1 MSRAS
6 DAAKAVSF
14 NVLPDAVSA
23 TAVACVLRRLRTIP
37 CCKAIPM
44 NHLRFLKYFDEVA
57 RAGSI
62 RQAAERLHV
71 APSAVN
77 RRIQDLEEE
86 LGTPL
91 FERLP
96 RGVRLNAA
104 GELFVGYIRSRSAQ
118 LDQVRSEIE
127 DLQGLRRGSVKLVAS
142 QALAP
147 AFLPQAIA
155 DFRGQHRLV
164 AVQARI
170 GDHLQAVQA
179 LRDFEIDLALVF
191 NLESEPDIERIAEFE
206 QKLVATMHRDHPL
219 ASKAELRIRD
229 CIDYPL
235 VLPGSE
241 IGGRQLLDR
250 FMTRSSIK
258 LRPVVESNSFEFM
271 RGYLYHEQ
279 AITFQIAIGAVTDGG
294 ALVAREICDRGFPKG
309 LLVLA
314 SLRNRQLSVITHAFA
329 EHLRATLE
337 ASYPRIS

>member
-1 MSRAS
+1 
-6 DAAKAVSF
+6 
-14 NVLPDAVSA
+14 
-23 TAVACVLRRLRTIP
+23 
-37 CCKAIPM
+37 M
-44 NHLRFLKYFDEVA
+44 NHLRFLNYLDEVA
-57 RAGSI
+57 RAGSF
-62 RQAAERLHV
+62 RQAAEKLHI
-71 APSAVN
+71 APSAVI

-104 GELFVGYIRSRSAQ
+104 GELFVAYIRTRSAQ

-127 DLQGLRRGSVKLVAS
+127 DLQGLRRGQLKLVAS

-147 AFLPQAIA
+147 AFLPKTIA
-155 DFRGQHRLV
+155 GFRGHHPLV
-164 AVQARI
+164 QVQARI

-179 LRDFEIDLALVF
+179 LRDFETDLALVF
-191 NLESEPDIERIAEFE
+191 NLDSEPDIERLGEFE

-219 ASKAELRIRD
+219 AQKAELKIRD
-229 CIDYPL
+229 CMDYPL
-235 VLPGSE
+235 VLPGRE

-250 FMTRSSIK
+250 FLARSSVK

-279 AITFQIAIGAVTDGG
+279 AITFQIAIGAVTDGD
-294 ALVAREICDRGFPKG
+294 ALVAREISDRGFPRG

-314 SLRNRQLSVITHAFA
+314 SLRGRQLPVIAHAFA
-329 EHLRATLE
+329 EHLRAAL
-337 ASYPRIS
+337 AADDRSFS